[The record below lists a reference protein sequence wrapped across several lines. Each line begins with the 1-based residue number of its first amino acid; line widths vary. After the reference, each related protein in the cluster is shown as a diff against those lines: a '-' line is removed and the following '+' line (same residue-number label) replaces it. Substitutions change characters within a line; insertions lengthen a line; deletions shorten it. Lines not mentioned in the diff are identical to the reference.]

1 MVWRTIFK
9 FFLPGS
15 IIYFSLLIL
24 LQMDFF
30 NFFLPTI
37 VSTFPYI
44 VLIVGLFMGWRFSRS
59 RMIFTLIILAIVD
72 RTLRVLSFQT
82 PVGINVD
89 HIVFNILCFLLPL
102 NILIIAFLRERGIFT
117 LQGLGRLGLIG
128 LQPFIIYTLVKF
140 RYLNFFSFLDS
151 KLVTHTFIDQA
162 IIPQP
167 AMLLFIV
174 SFIFLII
181 NCVIKK
187 DFLEGGLFW
196 ALLCMFGALLEK
208 GASQAAIM
216 YLSTAGLILVVSILE
231 YSHSIAFRDE
241 LTGLPTRRSLY
252 QTFLKLPYR
261 YSIAMVDIDHFKKFN
276 DLYGHDVG
284 DQALRM
290 VASRILKVNGGGKA
304 FRYGGEEF
312 IIIFPNK
319 TANEI
324 RSNLEQLRQTIAK
337 HLFVIRTWKRPF
349 KKPKDMGGVPKSFE
363 REKITISIGVAERDE
378 NLTDPRDVLKAAD
391 EALLRAKKV
400 GRDRIWVY
408 GKLHTNKN

>member
-1 MVWRTIFK
+1 MVWRTVVK

-15 IIYFSLLIL
+15 IIYFCLLVL

-30 NFFLPTI
+30 NSLMPAI
-37 VSTFPYI
+37 VSIYPYI
-44 VLIVGLFMGWRFSRS
+44 VLIVGLLLGWRFSRS
-59 RMIFTLIILAIVD
+59 RLIFILVILAIVD

-82 PVGINVD
+82 PVGID
-89 HIVFNILCFLLPL
+89 EDRIVFNILSFLLPL
-102 NILIIAFLRERGIFT
+102 NILIIAFIRERGIFT
-117 LQGLGRLGLIG
+117 LRGMGRLGLISI
-128 LQPFIIYTLVKF
+128 QPFIVYTLVKF
-140 RYLNFFSFLDS
+140 RYLEFFTFLDS
-151 KLVTHTFIDQA
+151 KLVSNTVFDQVA
-162 IIPQP
+162 IPQP
-167 AMLLFIV
+167 SMLLFII
-174 SFIFLII
+174 SFIFLIV
-181 NCVIKK
+181 NFVIKK

-196 ALLCMFGALLEK
+196 VVLCMFGALLEK
-208 GASQAAIM
+208 GASDVAIM
-216 YLSTAGLILVVSILE
+216 YLSTAGLILIFSILE
-231 YSHSIAFRDE
+231 YSHNLAFRDE

-252 QTFLKLPYR
+252 QTFLKLPNR

-312 IIIFPNK
+312 TIIFPNK

-324 RSNLEQLRQTIAK
+324 RSNLEQLRQIIAK
-337 HLFVIRTWKRPF
+337 HLFVIRSWKRPF
-349 KKPKDMGGVPKSFE
+349 KKPKNIGGVPKSFE
-363 REKITISIGVAERDE
+363 REKITVSIGVAERDE
-378 NLTDPRDVLKAAD
+378 NLTDPSDVLKAAD

-408 GKLHTNKN
+408 GKLHTNKK